1 MGVFMSYA
9 TNFPFKTLSIKLF
22 YEVFY
27 EKFLVRSDSDT
38 NTNLK
43 ISIILK
49 SYLIFLLVSYFL
61 I

>member
-43 ISIILK
+43 ISTILK
-49 SYLIFLLVSYFL
+49 SY
-61 I
+61 